1 MARYKAKANKKLI
14 IALVCVV
21 LAAVLTV
28 IAAIGSKG
36 FTIKNPK
43 NYFNNWGKP
52 TTETETRVP
61 WGGVVDGDG
70 KTMNAAVTYSMPNIM
85 AFYSTTSDNVT
96 QNSNFSSPSVTVTC
110 SHNFEFNNI
119 KVDWSIEY
127 PSGASASDVVTVT
140 PESDGSTRATVQCV
154 IPFDMQLT
162 LKATLRGNT
171 EKTATCTID
180 YVKRI
185 LSFPKIY
192 ITGNDFTDYSGLEV
206 MPEFSAGTITGDLN
220 VKRVS
225 YSLDTQFKNDVAYY
239 LTFPITFTSFDT
251 GNKSLTLSGEYYA
264 YDGSEEWAYNMFIK
278 DFDNFDE
285 AHKKAIYYAWNTAYK
300 CGNYSKECGT
310 VIVNIDID
318 VIYNGVVLQTE
329 GEIDYTSPVCKN
341 SLNGYTFGYN
351 IAPDLTLNTNVV
363 L

>member
-1 MARYKAKANKKLI
+1 
-14 IALVCVV
+14 
-21 LAAVLTV
+21 
-28 IAAIGSKG
+28 
-36 FTIKNPK
+36 
-43 NYFNNWGKP
+43 
-52 TTETETRVP
+52 
-61 WGGVVDGDG
+61 
-70 KTMNAAVTYSMPNIM
+70 
-85 AFYSTTSDNVT
+85 
-96 QNSNFSSPSVTVTC
+96 
-110 SHNFEFNNI
+110 
-119 KVDWSIEY
+119 
-127 PSGASASDVVTVT
+127 
-140 PESDGSTRATVQCV
+140 
-154 IPFDMQLT
+154 
-162 LKATLRGNT
+162 
-171 EKTATCTID
+171 
-180 YVKRI
+180 
-185 LSFPKIY
+185 
-192 ITGNDFTDYSGLEV
+192 

-300 CGNYSKECGT
+300 CGNYSKECGN